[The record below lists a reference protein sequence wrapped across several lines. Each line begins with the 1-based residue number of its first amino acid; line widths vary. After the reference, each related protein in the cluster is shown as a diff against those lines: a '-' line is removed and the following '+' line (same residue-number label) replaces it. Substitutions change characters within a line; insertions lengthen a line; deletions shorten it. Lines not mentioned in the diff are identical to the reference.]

1 MYRVLPRICFKNDLV
16 RFTYNNQFY
25 FIAFPT
31 KIPIFLK
38 YLKWFG
44 IIAECLLGWNV
55 NLFALNE
62 KSPRFGLIIYFMKRV
77 IHSRVTPP

>member
-1 MYRVLPRICFKNDLV
+1 MCFKNDLAK
-16 RFTYNNQFY
+16 FTSNSQFY

-38 YLKWFG
+38 YRKWLG
-44 IIAECLLGWNV
+44 IISECLLGWKV
-55 NLFALNE
+55 NLFALKEN
-62 KSPRFGLIIYFMKRV
+62 SPRFGLIIYFMNSV